1 MAFDPS
7 LLLFVPADR
16 PDRFVKALDSGA
28 TGAILDLE
36 DAVSLDRKDLARES
50 VRAFLDAHEDL
61 SRVAVRVNPAE
72 TADGRADLAMLAG
85 ARRAAAVVVPK
96 VGDTHDLGRIS
107 DAVDDLPQI
116 VLIESA
122 RGVAHCET
130 IAGGPNVLALAFGP
144 YDLAAELGGETDIDV
159 MLPHRA
165 RMLVAARAA
174 GRWAIDGPSR
184 EYGDPAIPARDAVH
198 SRRLGYDGKLLI
210 HPAQLAPVR
219 AAFAPSDDE
228 VVYARRIIEAAQRS
242 NPAVL
247 DGTMIDPPIIIAA
260 ERVLRRAG
268 GWPNAPAARSA
279 AMRASS

>member
-1 MAFDPS
+1 MPFDPS

-36 DAVSLDRKDLARES
+36 DAVSLNRKDTAREA
-50 VRAFLDAHEDL
+50 VRAFLDAHDDRTRL
-61 SRVAVRVNPAE
+61 AVRVNPAD
-72 TADGRADLAMLAG
+72 TPDGRADLAMLAG
-85 ARRAAAVVVPK
+85 ARPPAALVIPK
-96 VGDTHDLGRIS
+96 VGDTRDLGRIV
-107 DAVDDLPQI
+107 DAVGDLSQI

-130 IAGGPNVLALAFGP
+130 IALGPHVIALAFGP
-144 YDLAAELGGETDIDV
+144 YDLAAELGGESDADV

-165 RMLVAARAA
+165 RLLVAARAA

-184 EYGDPAIPARDAVH
+184 EYGDATIPARDALQA
-198 SRRLGYDGKLLI
+198 RRLGYDGKLLI

-219 AAFAPSDDE
+219 AAFMPSE
-228 VVYARRIIEAAQRS
+228 AEIVYARRIVEAAQRS

-247 DGTMIDPPIIIAA
+247 DGTMIDPPIVVAA
-260 ERVLRRAG
+260 ERVLRRAT
-268 GWPNAPAARSA
+268 R
-279 AMRASS
+279 

>member
-1 MAFDPS
+1 MPFDPS

-36 DAVSLDRKDLARES
+36 DAVSLDRKDDAREA
-50 VRAFLDAHEDL
+50 VRAFLDAHDDL
-61 SRVAVRVNPAE
+61 SRVAVRVNPAD
-72 TADGRADLAMLAG
+72 TPDGRADLAMLAG
-85 ARRAAAVVVPK
+85 ARRPAAVVVPK
-96 VGDTHDLGRIS
+96 VGDTRDLGRIS
-107 DAVDDLPQI
+107 DAVGDLPQI

-130 IAGGPNVLALAFGP
+130 IAGGPHVLALAFGP
-144 YDLAAELGGETDIDV
+144 YDLAAELGGESDLDV

-174 GRWAIDGPSR
+174 SRWAIDGPSR
-184 EYGDPAIPARDAVH
+184 EYGDASIPARDATH

-219 AAFAPSDDE
+219 AAFTPSADE
-228 VVYARRIIEAAQRS
+228 LAYARRILEAAQRS

-247 DGTMIDPPIIIAA
+247 DGTMIDPPIITAA
-260 ERVLRRAG
+260 ERVVRRAG
-268 GWPNAPAARSA
+268 
-279 AMRASS
+279 